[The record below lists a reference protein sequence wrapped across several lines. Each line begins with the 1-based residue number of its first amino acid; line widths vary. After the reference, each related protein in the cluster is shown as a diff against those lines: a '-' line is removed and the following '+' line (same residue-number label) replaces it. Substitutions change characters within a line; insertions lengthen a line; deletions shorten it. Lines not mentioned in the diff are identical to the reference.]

1 LRWASFRGNIP
12 EAFATISLFKSLSL
26 DRRYRALLSVA
37 FILPV
42 LAGTVAGYWLIN
54 GQPIIVKYL
63 ILAFTAGVLMTLV
76 VEEIIP
82 LAHKDG
88 EARLAALQFIFGF
101 ALLTFISTYV
111 K

>member
-12 EAFATISLFKSLSL
+12 EAFATISLFKSLGL

-63 ILAFTAGVLMTLV
+63 ILAFTAGVLTTLV

-88 EARLAALQFIFGF
+88 GSETGCAPVRLRVCAAHFYLDIC
-101 ALLTFISTYV
+101 
-111 K
+111 